1 MFFDRR
7 RYAGHLDS
15 VTASEIAGWAW
26 AGRLAPG
33 PVDVEIVAGGRV
45 LSTVRADRF
54 RRDLAEAGI
63 GGGEYG
69 FVYDLAGGAL
79 APGDNEIRVRVAGTR
94 FELPG
99 SPAVVRPAEPIE
111 YFAGDIV
118 DNCNLRCPFCL
129 VDYENVRTTNR
140 MTEETFRKWIA
151 VMPLV
156 RDGAFY
162 ISCLH
167 EPTLH
172 PRLFDFI
179 GMIPDDLRRKV
190 FFTTNL
196 CKPLKDHQIEALA
209 RSRLHHVNVSM
220 DTLDAELFEVLRKGG
235 RLRIFMDNLSRL
247 VAAFRA
253 SDAAPQLR
261 YISMAYRSNL
271 DELPGL
277 VSRAF
282 EELHAGRHEVRYTY
296 NVRHI
301 AQAFRE
307 QHFLSREDWRALEA
321 RLASLPHPIDVVTPP
336 DDYDKTHAR
345 SVNYWEMPDEEGF
358 PATVPDRP
366 ITLRGAWDGEV
377 RLRKREQHFSVNV
390 NILQDPAAFFAAL

>member
-1 MFFDRR
+1 MLFNRKYGGR
-7 RYAGHLDS
+7 LDA
-15 VTASEIAGWAW
+15 VSEDEVAGWAW
-26 AGRLAPG
+26 AGTRRSER
-33 PVDVEIVAGGRV
+33 VDVEILVGGAVRA
-45 LSTVRADRF
+45 TVRADGF
-54 RRDLAEAGI
+54 RQDLLQAGI
-63 GGGEYG
+63 GDGRHG
-69 FVYDLAGGAL
+69 FVHRFAKGVLALGE
-79 APGDNEIRVRVAGTR
+79 NEVRVRIAGRPTD
-94 FELPG
+94 LPG
-99 SPAVVRPAEPIE
+99 SPTTVHVPEPIE

-129 VDYENVRTTNR
+129 VDYENVRVTNR
-140 MTEETFRKWIA
+140 MTEETFRKWIEL
-151 VMPLV
+151 MPLV

-179 GMIPDDLRRKV
+179 EMIPADLRRKV

-196 CKPLKDHQIEALA
+196 CKPLKDHQIEVLA

-220 DTLDAELFEVLRKGG
+220 DTLQAGLFEVLRKGG
-235 RLRIFMDNLSRL
+235 RLRIFMDNLTRL

-253 SDAAPQLR
+253 SEAAPQLR
-261 YISMAYRSNL
+261 FITMAYRSNM

-282 EELHAGRHEVRYTY
+282 AEFHAGRHEVRYTY

-301 AQAFRE
+301 AQAFRDE
-307 QHFLSREDWRALEA
+307 HFLSREDWRTLEA
-321 RLASLPHPIDVVTPP
+321 SLAALPHPIDVVTPP
-336 DDYDKTHAR
+336 DDYGKVHAR
-345 SVNYWEMPDEEGF
+345 SVNYWEMPDEDGF

-366 ITLRGAWDGEV
+366 IALRGAWNGEV

-390 NILQDPAAFFAAL
+390 NILQDPASVFAAL